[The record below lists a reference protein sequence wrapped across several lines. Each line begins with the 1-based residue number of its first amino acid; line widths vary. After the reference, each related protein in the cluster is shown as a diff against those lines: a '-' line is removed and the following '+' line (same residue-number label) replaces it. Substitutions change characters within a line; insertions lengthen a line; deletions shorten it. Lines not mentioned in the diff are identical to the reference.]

1 MAEITVALIKEL
13 REKTSAGMMDCKA
26 ALKET
31 GGDLDEAATFL
42 RKKGIASAE
51 KRAGR
56 AATEGIVAYR
66 IDDAAKVGIL
76 VEVACE
82 TDFVARN
89 ENFVSFVEDIIDHI
103 SESGG
108 ADSLEALLAQPYAKN
123 TSETLDEFIK
133 SKVGQMGE
141 NMYLSRF
148 SRFALD
154 GDGVV
159 ASYIHMNG
167 SAGVLIEVTC
177 GKADS
182 TQNDAF
188 AALVKDLTLHIT
200 AAKPLCIT
208 REEVDSAVIDKEK
221 EIFREQMK
229 GKPDDI
235 IDRILEGKMNKYYSI
250 NCLLEQGFIK
260 DTDKSIGDLVAE
272 VGKEIGDEISISRFE
287 RYAIGEA

>member
-13 REKTSAGMMDCKA
+13 REKTGAGMMDCKA

-31 GGDLDEAATFL
+31 GGDLDEAATYL

-51 KRAGR
+51 KRSGR
-56 AATEGIVAYR
+56 AATEGIIAYR
-66 IDDAAKVGIL
+66 IDDAAKIGVL

-89 ENFVSFVEDIIDHI
+89 ENFVAFVEDIIDHI
-103 SESGG
+103 SGSGG
-108 ADSLEALLAQPYAKN
+108 ADSLEALLAQPYEKN

-148 SRFALD
+148 VRFVLD

-177 GKADS
+177 GKSDS
-182 TQNDAF
+182 AQSDSF

-208 REEVDSAVIDKEK
+208 REEVDSAIVDKEK
-221 EIFREQMK
+221 DIFREQMK
-229 GKPDDI
+229 GKPENI
-235 IDRILEGKMNKYYSI
+235 IDQILEGKMNKYYST

-260 DTDKSIGDLVAE
+260 DTDKSIADLLGE
-272 VGKEIGDEISISRFE
+272 IGGEIGDEISITRFE